1 MNQRE
6 SFVVE
11 EESTSMSAMTTLGG
25 ALQWIP
31 GARIVGDAAT
41 PFSRVHTDTR
51 TLAAGDLFVALKGER
66 LLLLERRGQ
75 IRAEPAVDRR

>member
-1 MNQRE
+1 MNHRE
-6 SFVVE
+6 GLVFE

-31 GARIVGDAAT
+31 GARLVGDPAT

-51 TLAAGDLFVALKGER
+51 TLMAGDLFVALQGEHHDAHDF
-66 LLLLERRGQ
+66 L
-75 IRAEPAVDRR
+75 PAAR